1 MLTDIAGSLFWAPV
15 SVIICLFNR
24 KTGKKNLF
32 KLDILT
38 QNGQKHEISVCKY
51 KPL

>member
-24 KTGKKNLF
+24 KTGKKNYLNG
-32 KLDILT
+32 

-51 KPL
+51 KPS